1 MNLRSYCGNRRL
13 NCGAMSFSSTPE
25 SRTLVVL
32 WTMSARFCP
41 AAGAAPV
48 SRADCESPA
57 HAVLASAT
65 TTAAT
70 AAPSRY
76 LVIRFALFALGR
88 APPDARDVNCCT
100 SYWLSTPDAAPM
112 PRYHDLTASLAARI
126 VDGELAP

>member
-32 WTMSARFCP
+32 WTMSARFCC

-48 SRADCESPA
+48 SRADSESAA
-57 HAVLASAT
+57 HAEPASAA

-70 AAPSRY
+70 AAPNRY
-76 LVIRFALFALGR
+76 LVIRLPLLSLGR
-88 APPDARDVNCCT
+88 R
-100 SYWLSTPDAAPM
+100 AAK
-112 PRYHDLTASLAARI
+112 RSWRQLLYIILAQ
-126 VDGELAP
+126 DP